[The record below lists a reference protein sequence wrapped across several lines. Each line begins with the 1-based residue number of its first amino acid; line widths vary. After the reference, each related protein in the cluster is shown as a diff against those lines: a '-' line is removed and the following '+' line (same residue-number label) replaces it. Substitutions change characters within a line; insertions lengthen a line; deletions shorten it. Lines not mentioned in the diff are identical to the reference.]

1 MTGLGFDLLSRVML
15 IAPHPDDESLA
26 CSIAL
31 QQAVRAGASIRVV
44 YATNGDDNP
53 WPQRVLERKWRLNT
67 ADRKRWGKLRRTEAL
82 AALKILG
89 ISPDE
94 ARFLGWR
101 DQGLTD
107 LLMRD
112 CRSTLQH
119 FAAII
124 TGWSPTHLL
133 VPSIADTH
141 PDHNALGVLLYFVLT
156 DVLPADFETSAWSY
170 VVHGKSAAF
179 FNHAQK
185 LPQSKIEAARKK
197 LAICCH
203 KTQIKLSRRRFLAYA
218 NRPERLLKLER
229 QPCFPG
235 ETDWREAVARPS
247 EILRQ
252 SRTGT
257 LRPFFAIR

>member
-1 MTGLGFDLLSRVML
+1 MTGPKFDLLSRVML

-31 QQAVRAGASIRVV
+31 QQAVRAGASVRVV

-67 ADRKRWGKLRRTEAL
+67 ADRKRWGKLRRAEAL

-89 ISPDE
+89 IGPDE

-112 CRSTLQH
+112 CRSTLQR

-141 PDHNALGVLLYFVLT
+141 PDHNALGVLLLFCP
-156 DVLPADFETSAWSY
+156 LPDRRSAGRFRKRRPGVTSCT
-170 VVHGKSAAF
+170 KSAAF
-179 FNHAQK
+179 FNRAEK
-185 LPQSKIEAARKK
+185 LPNNHESRPRE
-197 LAICCH
+197 
-203 KTQIKLSRRRFLAYA
+203 KTSRSVVTKPKSNFRDAD
-218 NRPERLLKLER
+218 
-229 QPCFPG
+229 FPPMP
-235 ETDWREAVARPS
+235 TVPS
-247 EILRQ
+247 
-252 SRTGT
+252 
-257 LRPFFAIR
+257 AC

>member
-1 MTGLGFDLLSRVML
+1 MTELGFDLLSRVML

-31 QQAVRAGASIRVV
+31 QQAVRAGASVRVV

-89 ISPDE
+89 IGPDE

-141 PDHNALGVLLYFVLT
+141 PDHNALGILLYFVLT

-170 VVHGKSAAF
+170 VVHGRSAAF
-179 FNHAQK
+179 FNRAEK
-185 LPQSKIEAARKK
+185 LPQSKIETARKK

-218 NRPERLLKLER
+218 NRPECLLKLER
-229 QPCFPG
+229 RSCFSG
-235 ETDWREAVARPS
+235 ETDWREAVTRPS

-252 SRTGT
+252 SRTGA
-257 LRPFFAIR
+257 LRPFVAIR